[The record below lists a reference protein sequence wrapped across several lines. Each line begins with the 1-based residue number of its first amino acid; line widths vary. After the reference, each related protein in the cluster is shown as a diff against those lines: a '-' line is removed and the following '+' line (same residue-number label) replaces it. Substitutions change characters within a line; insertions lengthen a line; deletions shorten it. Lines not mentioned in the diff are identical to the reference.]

1 LLKRLFIRS
10 RDLGKAI
17 RCSRSEGLKCRSQRH
32 ELMAGDSAGLP
43 RSSLVAS
50 LSPRLVPLV
59 ELRAKLRVRQFEGR
73 PNPDAAPRG
82 DPAKAASPRPADQ
95 PQEHGLGL
103 VVSRVRRRDPVS
115 PTGGLDSLQ
124 KLPTRVA
131 RGYFDG
137 QTLLTSERRH
147 IHPFGDDGHA
157 KLAGQSPTER
167 LVRIR
172 CFAANLMIEMGRAV
186 EDDIATLVQIAQQQ
200 QERH

>member
-1 LLKRLFIRS
+1 MRS
-10 RDLGKAI
+10 SACENSRHGRIQTPRRGAI
-17 RCSRSEGLKCRSQRH
+17 PPRPRVPAPRTSRS
-32 ELMAGDSAGLP
+32 
-43 RSSLVAS
+43 
-50 LSPRLVPLV
+50 
-59 ELRAKLRVRQFEGR
+59 
-73 PNPDAAPRG
+73 
-82 DPAKAASPRPADQ
+82 
-95 PQEHGLGL
+95 EHGLGL
-103 VVSRVRRRDPVS
+103 VVSRVRRRNPVS

-137 QTLLTSERRH
+137 QTLLTSEQRH